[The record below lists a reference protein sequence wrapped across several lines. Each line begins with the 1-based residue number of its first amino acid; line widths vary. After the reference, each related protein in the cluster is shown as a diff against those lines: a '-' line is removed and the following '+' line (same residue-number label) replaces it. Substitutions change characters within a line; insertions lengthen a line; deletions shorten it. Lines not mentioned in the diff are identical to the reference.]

1 LKLPLEGVKV
11 LDLSRV
17 LAGPYATMVL
27 ADLGANVVKVEH
39 PERGDDTRQWGP
51 PFAGAGEARESAY
64 FLSVNR
70 NKRSIGVNLK
80 DAEGLERVKELA
92 ADADVVIENMRRG
105 ALEKLGLGY
114 ETLKELNPGLVY
126 CSITGFGPGK
136 DEERPGYDFLIQ
148 ARAGI
153 MGITGFPEPEGEP
166 TKVGVAIA
174 DIVCGLYAATAIL
187 ATLRRRDATGEG
199 ARIEVPLFES
209 TLSWL
214 ANRGQEYLVSGEDK
228 GRMGNGHPTIVP
240 YQTFDASDKKIAVAV
255 GNDAQFERLC
265 EAIGREDLADDER
278 YATNPDRVA
287 NREDLVVTLQDEF
300 SGRTA
305 EEWVERIRDVGV
317 PCGPVNTLAEALAD
331 EHLSSTDMLREV
343 KHPVAG
349 MLEMLGSP
357 VLVDGERPPIRR
369 PPPTLGQHTGEVEDE
384 DWER

>member
-1 LKLPLEGVKV
+1 VNLPLEGVKV

-27 ADLGANVVKVEH
+27 ADLGADVVKVEH
-39 PERGDDTRQWGP
+39 PEHGDDTRQWGP
-51 PFAGAGEARESAY
+51 PFAGDESAY

-70 NKRSIGVNLK
+70 NKRSIGVDLK

-153 MGITGFPEPEGEP
+153 MGITGFPEPDGEP

-187 ATLRRRDATGEG
+187 ATLRRRETTGDG
-199 ARIEVPLFES
+199 ARVEVPLFES

-240 YQTFDASDKKIAVAV
+240 YQTFDASDKKFAVAV
-255 GNDAQFERLC
+255 GNDVQYKRLC
-265 EAIGREDLADDER
+265 EAIGREDLAEDER

-287 NREDLVVTLQDEF
+287 NREQLAEALQGEF
-300 SGRTA
+300 FDRTA
-305 EEWVERIRDVGV
+305 DEWVGRIRGAGV
-317 PCGPVNTLAEALAD
+317 PCGPVNTLAEALTD
-331 EHLSSTDMLREV
+331 GHLSSTDMLREV
-343 KHPVAG
+343 EHPAAG

-369 PPPTLGQHTGEVEDE
+369 PPPTLGQHTGEVENE
-384 DWER
+384 GWEK

>member
-1 LKLPLEGVKV
+1 MKLPLEGVRI

-27 ADLGANVVKVEH
+27 GDLGADVIKVEH
-39 PERGDDTRQWGP
+39 PERGDDTRHWGP
-51 PFAGAGEARESAY
+51 PFTGGESAY

-70 NKRSIGVNLK
+70 NKRSISADLK
-80 DAEGLERVKELA
+80 EPEDLEKIKQLA
-92 ADADVVIENMRRG
+92 AGADVVIENMKRG
-105 ALEKLGLGY
+105 ALEKIGLGY
-114 ETLKELNPGLVY
+114 EELREANPGLVY

-136 DEERPGYDFLIQ
+136 DGQRPGYDFLVQ

-153 MGITGFPEPEGEP
+153 MGITGFPEPEGQP

-199 ARIEVPLFES
+199 ARIDVPLFES

-228 GRMGNGHPTIVP
+228 GRMGNAHPTIVP
-240 YQTFDASDKKIAVAV
+240 YQTFDASDKQIAVAV

-265 EAIGREDLADDER
+265 EAIGREDLAQDER
-278 YATNPDRVA
+278 YATNPGRVA
-287 NREDLVVTLQDEF
+287 NRQELVEALQQEL
-300 SGRTA
+300 SERTA
-305 EEWVERIRDVGV
+305 EEWVEKIRGVGV

-331 EHLSSTDMLREV
+331 EHLASTDMLQEIE
-343 KHPVAG
+343 HPLAG
-349 MLEMLGSP
+349 VLEMLASP
-357 VLVDGERPPIRR
+357 VLLDGERPPIRR
-369 PPPTLGQHTGEVEDE
+369 PPPTLGQHNDEVDHNE
-384 DWER
+384 WNGRNR

>member
-1 LKLPLEGVKV
+1 VNLPLEGMKV

-27 ADLGANVVKVEH
+27 ADLGADVVKVEH

-51 PFAGAGEARESAY
+51 PFAGGESAY

-70 NKRSIGVNLK
+70 NKRSIGVDLK
-80 DAEGLERVKELA
+80 DAEDLERVKELA

-105 ALEKLGLGY
+105 ALEKFGFGY

-153 MGITGFPEPEGEP
+153 MGITGFPEPDGEP

-187 ATLRRRDATGEG
+187 ATLRRRETTGDG

-240 YQTFDASDKKIAVAV
+240 YQTFDASDKQIAVAV
-255 GNDAQFERLC
+255 GNDAQFKRLC
-265 EAIGREDLADDER
+265 EAIGRKDLAEDER
-278 YATNPDRVA
+278 YTTNPDRVA
-287 NREDLVVTLQDEF
+287 NREQLVEALQGEF
-300 SGRTA
+300 FDRTA
-305 EEWVERIRDVGV
+305 AEWVGRIRGAGV

-343 KHPVAG
+343 EHPVAG

-384 DWER
+384 GWEK